1 MDGIVFPIVISLL
14 MSIGLVLSTFL
25 FVSLKQEIGAL
36 KRDHAALERSAEES
50 IAGLR
55 AEMKALKESM
65 AEIEKWAG
73 ELPQLSAPT
82 PSMNTTR
89 RSQVLRMHRRGERPE
104 QISAALGLPR
114 GEVELLLKFHD
125 SVGAA

>member
-1 MDGIVFPIVISLL
+1 MDGIIFPVTISLL

-25 FVSLKQEIGAL
+25 FVSLKQEVSSL
-36 KRDHAALERSAEES
+36 KRDHAEVERSAKES
-50 IAGLR
+50 ASKLR
-55 AEMKALKESM
+55 TEIEALKESIS
-65 AEIEKWAG
+65 EIEQRAG
-73 ELPQLSAPT
+73 ELPQLSAPI

-114 GEVELLLKFHD
+114 GEVELLLKFHA
-125 SVGAA
+125 VGGAA